1 VNYPVL
7 VKGLLEM
14 GYKDDD
20 IRNMMGLNLVRVI
33 RENERIARRGPA

>member
-1 VNYPVL
+1 
-7 VKGLLEM
+7 M

-33 RENERIARRGPA
+33 RENEKIARPGPI